1 MIALKETHFLLLKL
15 GSIGFLLMIAS
26 INSYAHDVERIK
38 KLEQDIQELRTR
50 LNNLEVNKAGSGNAQ
65 KPIKSSD
72 GWQSLANWR
81 QLQTGMSPS
90 QIREILGEP
99 QRINGGDVATWTY
112 LDNKRMGWV
121 MFVGMRLHS
130 WDEPR

>member
-50 LNNLEVNKAGSGNAQ
+50 LNNLEVNKASSGNAQ

-81 QLQTGMSPS
+81 QLQIGMSPV
-90 QIREILGEP
+90 QVRDILGEP
-99 QRINGGDVATWTY
+99 QRVRGGDVAVWDYQNDGYVTFI
-112 LDNKRMGWV
+112 RE
-121 MFVGMRLHS
+121 RLRS
-130 WDEPR
+130 WNEPR

>member
-1 MIALKETHFLLLKL
+1 MIALKETTLLHLKL
-15 GSIGFLLMIAS
+15 GSIGFLLMFAS

-81 QLQTGMSPS
+81 QLQTGMSPV
-90 QIREILGEP
+90 QVRDILGEP
-99 QRINGGDVATWTY
+99 QRVRGGDVAVWDYQNDGSVTFI
-112 LDNKRMGWV
+112 RE
-121 MFVGMRLHS
+121 RLRS
-130 WDEPR
+130 WNEPR

>member
-1 MIALKETHFLLLKL
+1 MVALKKTPLLLLKL

-50 LNNLEVNKAGSGNAQ
+50 LNNLETNKGSLGNVQ
-65 KPIKSSD
+65 KPNTSD

-81 QLQTGMSPS
+81 QLQTGMSPV
-90 QIREILGEP
+90 QVRDILGEP
-99 QRINGGDVATWTY
+99 QRVRGGDVAVWDYQNDGSVTFI
-112 LDNKRMGWV
+112 RE
-121 MFVGMRLHS
+121 RLRS
-130 WDEPR
+130 WNEPR